1 MRIVAGY
8 LTLARAHSRPL
19 GFGAALT
26 WLSSFGQ
33 TFFIALTGGA
43 VAATFGLSDGA
54 LGTAYAVAT
63 LASGFLL
70 GPAGRLVDRVSTR
83 RYLGAATLLLATG
96 CVLTGAASGLAMIV
110 GGYFLLRLAGQGL
123 MVHIA
128 MTATARRFT
137 QERGKAL
144 GLVALGLALGEAMLP
159 PPVVALLPHVGWRWI
174 WFAAAAIVLLV
185 GAAAVM
191 LAPISG
197 GGGIGRD
204 AVPASRGRSL
214 WRDRRFLVAI
224 PAVLAPSFVMT
235 GFFFHQVRLA
245 EERHWSLA
253 VVAAGFVGFAA
264 IRASAML
271 FVGPVIDRIGSLRL
285 LPWFLAP
292 LGVAMVII
300 MAWPGSDIAPLLYL
314 ATTALTAGA
323 ATTLITSVWT
333 EMYGPARIAAV
344 RASAAGAGVI
354 ASALAPTAFGVLID
368 GGVSLSAIA
377 LGCLVYLVAASLLT
391 LRVTA

>member
-1 MRIVAGY
+1 MRIITGY
-8 LTLARAHSRPL
+8 LTFARSYPRPL

-43 VAATFGLSDGA
+43 IAASFGLSDGA
-54 LGTAYAVAT
+54 LGTAYAAAT

-70 GPAGRLVDRVSTR
+70 GPAGRLIDRVSIR
-83 RYLGAATLLLATG
+83 QYLGAATVLLAAG
-96 CVLTGAASGLAMIV
+96 CVLTGMAGGLASIV

-128 MTATARRFT
+128 MTSTARRFT

-144 GLVALGLALGEAMLP
+144 GLAALGLAVGEAMLP
-159 PPVVALLPHVGWRWI
+159 PLVVIALPLAGWRAI
-174 WFAAAAIVLLV
+174 WFASAAVVLVAGFAAVLLAPVAGGATV
-185 GAAAVM
+185 GRGAVSAARTA
-191 LAPISG
+191 
-197 GGGIGRD
+197 
-204 AVPASRGRSL
+204 SL
-214 WRDRRFLVAI
+214 WRDGRFLAAI

-245 EERHWSLA
+245 EERHWTLA

-264 IRASAML
+264 IRAGAML
-271 FVGPVIDRIGSLRL
+271 FVGPVIDRIGSIRL

-292 LGVAMVII
+292 LGLAMVVI
-300 MAWPGSDIAPLLYL
+300 MTWPGSDIAPLLYL
-314 ATTALTAGA
+314 AATALTAGA

-333 EMYGPARIAAV
+333 EMYGPARIASV
-344 RASAAGAGVI
+344 RASVAGAGVI
-354 ASALAPTAFGVLID
+354 ASALAPTIFGVLID
-368 GGVSLSAIA
+368 AGVSLAAIA
-377 LGCLVYLVAASLLT
+377 VGCLVYLAAASLLT
-391 LRVTA
+391 LRVGR